1 MKLFIPIA
9 VISCLLSFTF
19 LKQFSQM
26 GNASYYATKF
36 HGRRTASGAVYH
48 KDSLT
53 AAHKSLK
60 FGTRLR
66 VTNLTNDSTV
76 IVRVNDRMGAS
87 SHIIDLSYAGAKKLN
102 FIRDGVAKV
111 KIEAI
116 D

>member
-1 MKLFIPIA
+1 MKIFLRT
-9 VISCLLSFTF
+9 VIIFSVLGFTWM
-19 LKQFSQM
+19 QQYTQT
-26 GNASYYATKF
+26 GNASYYASKF

-60 FGTRLR
+60 FGTLLK
-66 VTNLTNDSTV
+66 VTNLANDSTV
-76 IVRVNDRMGAS
+76 IVRVNDRMGGTA
-87 SHIIDLSYAGAKKLN
+87 HIIDLSYAGAKKLN

-116 D
+116 Q